1 MVNIQSMNRFMRD
14 SLLLVVLAMGFGT
27 LFAGAQQTSA
37 PPSTAAATT
46 NAIGPKIAFAS
57 QLYDFGRA
65 RSGDPVKYTY
75 VFTNIGDA
83 MLVLN
88 NVQPQCG
95 CTAAGAWTKEVEPGK
110 TGNIPIQFNTVA
122 YNGGVLKQVTVTCN
136 VTTQSVVIL
145 QLKGTVFKPYEMN
158 PQMAVF
164 NLAPD
169 TETASMVV
177 TITNNMEEPLLLFAP
192 EVNNHTFSAE
202 LVTNV
207 PGKSYLVKVSTVPP
221 LPATGSAQ
229 GQLTLKTS
237 WTNTPIIPLTLVA
250 NIQPAVMVIPA
261 VITLPPAP
269 LANAQTNAVAIQNNS
284 GTNTLTL
291 FEPTINIPG
300 VGIEIRT
307 NQPDKSFSV
316 MLGFP
321 QGFEVP
327 PGQQVEFSLKTSS
340 PKVPLVKVP
349 VRQMARP
356 PVQVPRPPAPAAAPA
371 PTPAPTPNFPLV
383 PPAQSAAPPGKVS
396 SAADTPTPPRPP
408 QPPGL

>member
-1 MVNIQSMNRFMRD
+1 MRD
-14 SLLLVVLAMGFGT
+14 SLLLFLVMGFGT
-27 LFAGAQQTSA
+27 LVAEAQQTSA
-37 PPSTAAATT
+37 PPVTAAATT
-46 NAIGPKIAFAS
+46 NGIGPKIQFAS
-57 QLYDFGRA
+57 QLYDFGRM

-75 VFTNIGDA
+75 VFTNTGDA
-83 MLVLN
+83 LLVLN

-95 CTAAGAWTKEVEPGK
+95 CTAAGEWTKQVEPGK
-110 TGNIPIQFNTVA
+110 TGNIPIQFNTAA
-122 YNGGVLKQVTVTCN
+122 YNGGVFKQVTVTCN

-145 QLKGTVFKPYEMN
+145 QLKGTVFRPYDMN

-169 TETASMVV
+169 TESASMVV
-177 TITNNMEEPLLLFAP
+177 TITNNMEEPLLLSAL
-192 EVNNHTFSAE
+192 EVNNHMFSAE

-207 PGKSYLVKVSTVPP
+207 LGKGYQIKISTVPP

-237 WTNTPIIPLTLVA
+237 WTNTPTIPLTLVA
-250 NIQPAVMVIPA
+250 NVQPAVMVTPT

-269 LANAQTNAVAIQNNS
+269 LANALTNAVAIQNNS

-291 FEPTINIPG
+291 SEPSVNMPG

-327 PGQQVEFSLKTSS
+327 AGQQVELSLKTSNA
-340 PKVPLVKVP
+340 KVPVVKVP
-349 VRQMARP
+349 IRQMQRP
-356 PVQVPRPPAPAAAPA
+356 PVQVPLPHPPAAALAPATAPA
-371 PTPAPTPNFPLV
+371 PNFQLV
-383 PPAQSAAPPGKVS
+383 PPTTLAAPPGKVS
-396 SAADTPTPPRPP
+396 SATDSPTPPRPP
-408 QPPGL
+408 PPPGL